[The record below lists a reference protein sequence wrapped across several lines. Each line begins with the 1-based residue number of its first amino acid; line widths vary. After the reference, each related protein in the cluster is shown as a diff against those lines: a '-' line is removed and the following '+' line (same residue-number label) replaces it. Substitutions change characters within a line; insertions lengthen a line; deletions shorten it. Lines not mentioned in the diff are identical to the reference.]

1 MFSDLFDSEF
11 KLRNKVHSASIVREL
26 LTDGKLLPEEKAFL
40 RTTLQQKYR
49 SGVAEF

>member
-1 MFSDLFDSEF
+1 
-11 KLRNKVHSASIVREL
+11 L

-40 RTTLQQKYR
+40 DKLALQQKYR